1 MKVCHV
7 FAKSVL
13 RRKNAVFVRNRGSI
27 CSFIPSF
34 ISHAAPAKSKGCMWE
49 VLNIIYTIA
58 AIVFTYS
65 SDAS

>member
-49 VLNIIYTIA
+49 VLNIIQ
-58 AIVFTYS
+58 
-65 SDAS
+65 